1 MKRLLS
7 VLISLML
14 IGAFSLPVLADEA
27 LQAQSQVT
35 TSAGL
40 TANSGQEH
48 GAKIKQFYQVW
59 AYDKDGNFKWYD
71 EFENLVPT
79 VGLNYYLDCALSTA
93 GCNAPD
99 IYVFLVTGPG
109 SGTTYAAGDLMSS
122 HVGWAEDSTYSEGT
136 RPQWAPNGAASGGS
150 VSNSS
155 SKAQF
160 SINNTATIAGAGATD
175 TITKGGT
182 LGILIGAGDFTGGD
196 RAVVNGDT
204 LNIQVTFTLTAS

>member
-1 MKRLLS
+1 MKKIFTLLL
-7 VLISLML
+7 VSLML

-48 GAKIKQFYQVW
+48 GAKIRQFYQVW

-79 VGLNYYLDCALSTA
+79 VGLNYYLDCSIVS
-93 GCNAPD
+93 GCTTPT

-122 HVGWAEDSTYSEGT
+122 HAGWAENSTYSESVRQT
-136 RPQWAPNGAASGGS
+136 WTPNGAAAAGS

-160 SINNTATIAGAGATD
+160 SINGTATIAGAGATN
-175 TITKGGT
+175 TVTKGGS

-196 RAVVNGDT
+196 RSVVNGDT
-204 LNIQVTFTLTAS
+204 LNIQISFSLTSS